1 MLLLSLFGAL
11 ELSDRGMAI
20 SPAEIGACYVAFGLV
35 SLAFQLFV
43 YKSAHKKLG
52 LYRLYLVGTLLLGIA
67 AALLPLAGL
76 IKSWEVDRARAAFNS
91 QAAGSV
97 SSGGDDGS
105 DSDSTDGTAT
115 GAGGSLAVFDPTA
128 LPGTAFWVS
137 WCYLALSL
145 VGMACGF
152 MICLPVIGGMM
163 SLAVQG
169 SSFRGL
175 TLGVSQSAMSGC
187 RGLGA
192 TVMGALFSYVS
203 RRTGWPALVFWMLA
217 CLNFTAFG
225 VAWHFTPAEIK
236 ISCTG
241 TGTAAATTTTPA
253 TTTAAGTATA
263 TDSATAVTTTTT
275 NAPQLAGADA
285 QPSHAR

>member
-1 MLLLSLFGAL
+1 
-11 ELSDRGMAI
+11 
-20 SPAEIGACYVAFGLV
+20 
-35 SLAFQLFV
+35 
-43 YKSAHKKLG
+43 
-52 LYRLYLVGTLLLGIA
+52 
-67 AALLPLAGL
+67 
-76 IKSWEVDRARAAFNS
+76 
-91 QAAGSV
+91 
-97 SSGGDDGS
+97 
-105 DSDSTDGTAT
+105 
-115 GAGGSLAVFDPTA
+115 
-128 LPGTAFWVS
+128 
-137 WCYLALSL
+137 
-145 VGMACGF
+145 